1 LVAGLEGF
9 HAGWGRYAVDTATGA
24 REEEVSVCRY
34 HRKFEKDKDLVVTLA
49 HFSSKL

>member
-1 LVAGLEGF
+1 LVAGLEGL
-9 HAGWGRYAVDTATGA
+9 HAGWWRDAVDTAIGA
-24 REEEVSVCRY
+24 REEEMPVCRY